1 MNTNHY
7 RQGPWLYVL
16 RNGIAVVVSPDAGT
30 ERIQQLWELLGRNP
44 SVDQLLNE
52 VTRSF
57 GTSVTGLPDFAVVDH
72 RDSLRVF
79 LRGDL
84 QVRTLDGSGHEVHG
98 RGVTTW
104 NERTLPSSD
113 TFEIRGGEPAD
124 EDEDPWMPLDAGV
137 VTASV
142 LVVGELPAEK
152 PLEDDLSATA
162 HEDTADA
169 PLFAAPATSWNPP
182 AAASPV
188 GAPSDGA
195 PSVGAPDTG
204 AAPSSWDPSQDEDD
218 DESAFSL
225 DGQTDSLAT
234 ELLGARAA
242 REDTGAGDSVDAEA
256 TPDGP
261 EDRSEDGSD
270 DAPARGEGAST
281 DSAAA
286 DGAVV
291 AADEEAPAHGDEK
304 AGEDPVS
311 VAGPHSGDVPAH
323 HHDADAPND
332 LTTTYDHLWDQ
343 VPATPDGAGTQDGDG
358 PQGGDDR
365 PAGTGTSASTATA
378 GSDDGHG
385 AGEEPASSVTPEPT
399 SGTASPARHDESE
412 NTLLPSAEH
421 GESLIDEVPWAR
433 SGGSAFGVA
442 PAPVAAPAVGSA
454 PVATPEQ
461 GPGAVPAAPPL
472 PPAPP
477 SFPPGAPQAD
487 DLDHDGHTVFRS
499 ELPTG
504 VPQGAPPAA
513 PTAPPANGPR
523 VLARMCPRGHANPP
537 TRTHCMNC
545 EELITGDAASVPRP
559 ALGRLRLPSGET
571 VVLDRNVILGRQP
584 SVSRVSSGD
593 MPHLVQVDSPKRD
606 ISRSH
611 AEVRLEGWNV
621 VLCDLNSSNGTVLLR
636 EGQSPRR
643 LGQSE
648 TALVLSGDVAELG
661 DQVYIVFED
670 LP

>member
-7 RQGPWLYVL
+7 RQGSWLYVL
-16 RNGIAVVVSPDAGT
+16 RNGIAVVVYPDAGT
-30 ERIQQLWELLGRNP
+30 ERIQQLWEVLGRNP

-104 NERTLPSSD
+104 NERTLPSSES
-113 TFEIRGGEPAD
+113 FEIRGGEPGD
-124 EDEDPWMPLDAGV
+124 EDEHPWMPLDAGV

-142 LVVGELPAEK
+142 LVVGELPADK
-152 PLEDDLSATA
+152 PL
-162 HEDTADA
+162 EDTADA
-169 PLFAAPATSWNPP
+169 PLFAAPAPSWNPP
-182 AAASPV
+182 SDSM
-188 GAPSDGA
+188 PSDNA
-195 PSVGAPDTG
+195 VPV
-204 AAPSSWDPSQDEDD
+204 SWDPTQDDEDD
-218 DESAFSL
+218 DEPAFSL

-242 REDTGAGDSVDAEA
+242 REDAGAGDSVDAEA
-256 TPDGP
+256 IPD
-261 EDRSEDGSD
+261 DSEDESEDEPEAEDEAD
-270 DAPARGEGAST
+270 DESPRGERAPVEGAPAE
-281 DSAAA
+281 
-286 DGAVV
+286 GAVV
-291 AADEEAPAHGDEK
+291 AADEEAQAPADED
-304 AGEDPVS
+304 ADENPAAVS
-311 VAGPHSGDVPAH
+311 GQHSGDVPAH

-343 VPATPDGAGTQDGDG
+343 VPAAPDGAGTQS
-358 PQGGDDR
+358 GGET
-365 PAGTGTSASTATA
+365 PGGTGPASTTA
-378 GSDDGHG
+378 
-385 AGEEPASSVTPEPT
+385 PASSDEGRGADEAPAPSVTPEPS
-399 SGTASPARHDESE
+399 SGPAGPAGHDESQ

-433 SGGSAFGVA
+433 SGGAASGAA

-454 PVATPEQ
+454 PVPAPAQ
-461 GPGAVPAAPPL
+461 GPGGAPAAPPL

-477 SFPPGAPQAD
+477 SFPPGAPQGD

-499 ELPTG
+499 ELPAG
-504 VPQGAPPAA
+504 VPQGAPQAA
-513 PTAPPANGPR
+513 PAAPPANGPR

-537 TRTHCMNC
+537 TRTHCMSC
-545 EELITGDAASVPRP
+545 EELISGDAASVPRP

-611 AEVRLEGWNV
+611 AEIRLEGWNV

>member
-104 NERTLPSSD
+104 NERTLPFSE
-113 TFEIRGGEPAD
+113 TFEIRGGEPVD

-152 PLEDDLSATA
+152 PLEEDLSAMG

-182 AAASPV
+182 GAAT
-188 GAPSDGA
+188 
-195 PSVGAPDTG
+195 SVGAPDTG
-204 AAPSSWDPSQDEDD
+204 AMPSSWDPLQDDEDD
-218 DESAFSL
+218 DEPAFSL

-242 REDTGAGDSVDAEA
+242 REDTGTGDSMDAEA
-256 TPDGP
+256 TPDGS
-261 EDRSEDGSD
+261 EDRSEDGSED
-270 DAPARGEGAST
+270 DSAPREGAPAG
-281 DSAAA
+281 AAA
-286 DGAVV
+286 AEGAVV
-291 AADEEAPAHGDEK
+291 AADEEAQAPGDGEP
-304 AGEDPVS
+304 GEDPVAVS
-311 VAGPHSGDVPAH
+311 GQHSGDVPAH

-343 VPATPDGAGTQDGDG
+343 VPAAPEGAGTQDGT
-358 PQGGDDR
+358 
-365 PAGTGTSASTATA
+365 GTGTTATA
-378 GSDDGHG
+378 SESGRGADEEQAPSAAPEPPSGSDGS
-385 AGEEPASSVTPEPT
+385 AGD
-399 SGTASPARHDESE
+399 DESQ
-412 NTLLPSAEH
+412 NTLLPSADHE
-421 GESLIDEVPWAR
+421 ESLIDEVPWAR
-433 SGGSAFGVA
+433 SGGAASGGA
-442 PAPVAAPAVGSA
+442 PAPVAAPAVVSA
-454 PVATPEQ
+454 PAQ
-461 GPGAVPAAPPL
+461 GPGGVSAAPPL

-477 SFPPGAPQAD
+477 SFPPGAAQDD

-504 VPQGAPPAA
+504 VPQGAPQAA
-513 PTAPPANGPR
+513 PAAPPANGPR

-537 TRTHCMNC
+537 TRTHCMSC
-545 EELITGDAASVPRP
+545 EDLISGDAASVPRP

-571 VVLDRNVILGRQP
+571 VLLDRNVILGRQP

-643 LGQSE
+643 LGQAE

-661 DQVYIVFED
+661 DQIYIVFED

>member
-7 RQGPWLYVL
+7 RQGSWLYVL

-30 ERIQQLWELLGRNP
+30 ERILQLWELLGRNP

-84 QVRTLDGSGHEVHG
+84 HVRTLDGSGTEVHG

-104 NERTLPSSD
+104 NERTLPSSE
-113 TFEIRGGEPAD
+113 TFEIRAGESAD
-124 EDEDPWMPLDAGV
+124 GDDDPWMPLDAGV

-142 LVVGELPAEK
+142 LVVGELPVAEE
-152 PLEDDLSATA
+152 PGDGSGEDAASDLPATA
-162 HEDTADA
+162 HEDTVDA
-169 PLFAAPATSWNPP
+169 PLFAAPSMPQP
-182 AAASPV
+182 AP
-188 GAPSDGA
+188 
-195 PSVGAPDTG
+195 
-204 AAPSSWDPSQDEDD
+204 SWDPSSDEDD
-218 DESAFSL
+218 DEPSFSL

-242 REDTGAGDSVDAEA
+242 REDSGAGDSVDAEA
-256 TPDGP
+256 DQ
-261 EDRSEDGSD
+261 DASD
-270 DAPARGEGAST
+270 DEPGDEPGQGDGAPVDGAPADGVP
-281 DSAAA
+281 A

-291 AADEEAPAHGDEK
+291 AADEEAQASGDGES
-304 AGEDPVS
+304 GEDPAAVS
-311 VAGPHSGDVPAH
+311 GQHSGDVPAH

-343 VPATPDGAGTQDGDG
+343 FLSTPDAAETPDAAGTSGGTEASDGMKTPDT
-358 PQGGDDR
+358 
-365 PAGTGTSASTATA
+365 PADSNGTGTGTSASTQ
-378 GSDDGHG
+378 DGHG
-385 AGEEPASSVTPEPT
+385 AGQEPAPAVTPEPS
-399 SGTASPARHDESE
+399 SGPAGHDESQ
-412 NTLLPSAEH
+412 NTLLPSAEAE
-421 GESLIDEVPWAR
+421 ESLIDEVPWAR
-433 SGGSAFGVA
+433 SGGSAPVVA
-442 PAPVAAPAVGSA
+442 PAPVSAPAQSPGGAS
-454 PVATPEQ
+454 TP
-461 GPGAVPAAPPL
+461 PPL
-472 PPAPP
+472 PPTPP
-477 SFPPGAPQAD
+477 SFPPGASHGD
-487 DLDHDGHTVFRS
+487 DPDHDGHTVFRS
-499 ELPTG
+499 ELPAG
-504 VPQGAPPAA
+504 VPQTAPQAPPAA
-513 PTAPPANGPR
+513 PANGPR
-523 VLARMCPRGHANPP
+523 VLARMCLQGHANPP
-537 TRTHCMNC
+537 TRTHCMIC
-545 EELITGDAASVPRP
+545 EEQIAGDAASVPRP
-559 ALGRLRLPSGET
+559 PLGRLRLPSGET

-584 SVSRVSSGD
+584 SVSRVSGGD

-636 EGQSPRR
+636 DGQSPRR
-643 LGQSE
+643 LGQAE

>member
-1 MNTNHY
+1 MNANHY
-7 RQGPWLYVL
+7 RQGSWLYVL

-84 QVRTLDGSGHEVHG
+84 QVRTLDGSDQEVHG

-104 NERTLPSSD
+104 NERTLASSES
-113 TFEIRGGEPAD
+113 FEIRAGQPDE

-142 LVVGELPAEK
+142 LVVGDLPAEITDE
-152 PLEDDLSATA
+152 LELSAPA
-162 HEDTADA
+162 PEDTVEA
-169 PLFAAPATSWNPP
+169 PLFAAPSASWNAPE
-182 AAASPV
+182 AA
-188 GAPSDGA
+188 A
-195 PSVGAPDTG
+195 PSVPLGG
-204 AAPSSWDPSQDEDD
+204 AAWDPSQEADDEEDDD
-218 DESAFSL
+218 DESASFSL

-234 ELLGARAA
+234 ELLGARAP
-242 REDTGAGDSVDAEA
+242 REDSQGDAAADASEAG
-256 TPDGP
+256 GP
-261 EDRSEDGSD
+261 
-270 DAPARGEGAST
+270 EGASGESDASGEDD
-281 DSAAA
+281 DSGASRSGQDGAAQDNGAGEDAAQDGAAQDDDAQDEDA
-286 DGAVV
+286 DGAS
-291 AADEEAPAHGDEK
+291 AALTPSSGD
-304 AGEDPVS
+304 AGQ
-311 VAGPHSGDVPAH
+311 HSGDVPAH
-323 HHDADAPND
+323 HHDSEAPND

-343 VPATPDGAGTQDGDG
+343 AVEPAAEEPVEETPRDAPATS
-358 PQGGDDR
+358 
-365 PAGTGTSASTATA
+365 PATTSAAA
-378 GSDDGHG
+378 
-385 AGEEPASSVTPEPT
+385 PAATPEST
-399 SGTASPARHDESE
+399 SGTSGDDAPESARHDESQ
-412 NTLLPSAEH
+412 NTLLPSAESDD
-421 GESLIDEVPWAR
+421 SLIDEVPWAR
-433 SGGSAFGVA
+433 AGG
-442 PAPVAAPAVGSA
+442 PAPVAQPLAGSARIPAPAQA
-454 PVATPEQ
+454 
-461 GPGAVPAAPPL
+461 PGASGSAPPL

-477 SFPPGAPQAD
+477 SFPPAGPQGD

-499 ELPTG
+499 ELPG
-504 VPQGAPPAA
+504 AAGPGAPQAA
-513 PTAPPANGPR
+513 PAVPPANGPR

-537 TRTHCMNC
+537 TRTHCMSC
-545 EELITGDAASVPRP
+545 EEAISGDAASVPRP

-571 VVLDRNVILGRQP
+571 VLLDRNVILGRQP
-584 SVSRVSSGD
+584 SVSRVSGGD
-593 MPHLVQVDSPKRD
+593 MPHLVQLDSPKRD

-661 DQVYIVFED
+661 DQVYVVFED

>member
-7 RQGPWLYVL
+7 RQGSWLYVL

-113 TFEIRGGEPAD
+113 TFEIRAGESAD
-124 EDEDPWMPLDAGV
+124 EDDDPWMPLDAGV

-142 LVVGELPAEK
+142 LVVGELPVAEE
-152 PLEDDLSATA
+152 PGGASGDGAAADLPATA
-162 HEDTADA
+162 HEDTVDA
-169 PLFAAPATSWNPP
+169 PLFAAPAPSWNPSASASPAPQP
-182 AAASPV
+182 AA
-188 GAPSDGA
+188 
-195 PSVGAPDTG
+195 
-204 AAPSSWDPSQDEDD
+204 SWDPSSDEDD
-218 DESAFSL
+218 DEPSYSL

-242 REDTGAGDSVDAEA
+242 SEDSGSGDSVDAEA
-256 TPDGP
+256 DQHV
-261 EDRSEDGSD
+261 SEDEPGD
-270 DAPARGEGAST
+270 EPGQGAGAPA
-281 DSAAA
+281 DSAPADSAPA

-291 AADEEAPAHGDEK
+291 AADEEAQAADDEEPR
-304 AGEDPVS
+304 EDPAAVS
-311 VAGPHSGDVPAH
+311 GQHSGDVPAH

-343 VPATPDGAGTQDGDG
+343 FLSTPEGSETSDGAEAPKGAGTSDGVKAPDAPADANGTSAGTGAATPDG
-358 PQGGDDR
+358 
-365 PAGTGTSASTATA
+365 
-378 GSDDGHG
+378 HG
-385 AGEEPASSVTPEPT
+385 ADQGPAPAETPEPS
-399 SGTASPARHDESE
+399 SGPAGQDESQ
-412 NTLLPSAEH
+412 NTLLPSAEAE
-421 GESLIDEVPWAR
+421 ESLIDEVPWAR
-433 SGGSAFGVA
+433 SGS
-442 PAPVAAPAVGSA
+442 PAPVVAPVPVPAPAQSPGGA
-454 PVATPEQ
+454 ATP
-461 GPGAVPAAPPL
+461 PPL

-477 SFPPGAPQAD
+477 SFPPGAPQGHD
-487 DLDHDGHTVFRS
+487 PDHDGHTVFRS
-499 ELPTG
+499 ELPAG
-504 VPQGAPPAA
+504 VPQAAPQASPAA
-513 PTAPPANGPR
+513 PANGPR
-523 VLARMCPRGHANPP
+523 VLARMCLRGHANPP
-537 TRTHCMNC
+537 TRTHCMIC
-545 EELITGDAASVPRP
+545 EEQIAGDAASVPRP
-559 ALGRLRLPSGET
+559 PLGRLRLPSGET

-584 SVSRVSSGD
+584 SVSRVSGGD

-636 EGQSPRR
+636 DGQSPRR
-643 LGQSE
+643 LGQAE

>member
-113 TFEIRGGEPAD
+113 TFEIRGGEPGD

-152 PLEDDLSATA
+152 PLEDGLSATA

-188 GAPSDGA
+188 SVSSGSVPSDSVPSDGA
-195 PSVGAPDTG
+195 PDTA
-204 AAPSSWDPSQDEDD
+204 AAPSSWDPSDEDD
-218 DESAFSL
+218 DEPAFSL

-242 REDTGAGDSVDAEA
+242 REDTGAGDFVDAEA

-261 EDRSEDGSD
+261 EDRSEDESD
-270 DAPARGEGAST
+270 DASARGEGGPA

-291 AADEEAPAHGDEK
+291 AADEEAQAPDDEE
-304 AGEDPVS
+304 AGEGLVS

-323 HHDADAPND
+323 HHDAEAPND

-343 VPATPDGAGTQDGDG
+343 VPATPDGAGTQDGD
-358 PQGGDDR
+358 DR
-365 PAGTGTSASTATA
+365 PDGTGTSASAAAA
-378 GSDDGHG
+378 GSGDGRG
-385 AGEEPASSVTPEPT
+385 ADEEPASSVIPEPS
-399 SGTASPARHDESE
+399 SGAAGPTGHDESQ

-433 SGGSAFGVA
+433 SGGSASGVA

-454 PVATPEQ
+454 PVAAPAQ
-461 GPGAVPAAPPL
+461 GAGGAPAAPPL

-477 SFPPGAPQAD
+477 SFPPGAPQGD

>member
-16 RNGIAVVVSPDAGT
+16 RNGIAVVVSPDSGT

-113 TFEIRGGEPAD
+113 TFEIRAGEPSD
-124 EDEDPWMPLDAGV
+124 EDDDPWMPLDAGV

-142 LVVGELPAEK
+142 LVVGELPVAEE
-152 PLEDDLSATA
+152 PGEASGDVAAEDLPATA
-162 HEDTADA
+162 HEDTVDA
-169 PLFAAPATSWNPP
+169 PLFAAPAPSWNPSASVSP
-182 AAASPV
+182 APQSAV
-188 GAPSDGA
+188 
-195 PSVGAPDTG
+195 
-204 AAPSSWDPSQDEDD
+204 SWDPSSDEDD
-218 DESAFSL
+218 DEPSYSL

-242 REDTGAGDSVDAEA
+242 REDSDAGDSVDAEA
-256 TPDGP
+256 DQ
-261 EDRSEDGSD
+261 DASEDEAGDEPGQGDGAPLD
-270 DAPARGEGAST
+270 DAQADGASL
-281 DSAAA
+281 

-291 AADEEAPAHGDEK
+291 VSDEEAQATGDGD
-304 AGEDPVS
+304 AGE
-311 VAGPHSGDVPAH
+311 GPEAASGQHSGDVPAH

-343 VPATPDGAGTQDGDG
+343 FLSTPDGAESSDGAEASDG
-358 PQGGDDR
+358 VKKPDATAD
-365 PAGTGTSASTATA
+365 ANGTGT
-378 GSDDGHG
+378 GSSNAAPDGHG
-385 AGEEPASSVTPEPT
+385 ADQDPAPAETPEPS
-399 SGTASPARHDESE
+399 SGPAGQDESQ
-412 NTLLPSAEH
+412 NTLLPSAEAE
-421 GESLIDEVPWAR
+421 ESLIDEVPWAR
-433 SGGSAFGVA
+433 SGG
-442 PAPVAAPAVGSA
+442 PAPVVA
-454 PVATPEQ
+454 PVAVPTPAQ
-461 GPGAVPAAPPL
+461 SPGGVASPPPL
-472 PPAPP
+472 PPTPP
-477 SFPPGAPQAD
+477 SFPPGAPQGD
-487 DLDHDGHTVFRS
+487 DPDHDGHTVFRS
-499 ELPTG
+499 ELPAG
-504 VPQGAPPAA
+504 VPQAA
-513 PTAPPANGPR
+513 PQAAPEAPANGPR
-523 VLARMCPRGHANPP
+523 VLARMCLRGHANPP
-537 TRTHCMNC
+537 TRTHCMIC
-545 EELITGDAASVPRP
+545 EEQIAGDAASVPRP

-584 SVSRVSSGD
+584 SVSRVSGGD

-636 EGQSPRR
+636 DGQSPRR
-643 LGQSE
+643 LGQAE